1 MFAHV
6 WSPEMDPGC
15 LNFEQGLVLNLGLI
29 DWLECQGIQA
39 SIMDPTISTSLAL
52 RLQGCC

>member
-1 MFAHV
+1 
-6 WSPEMDPGC
+6 MDPGC
-15 LNFEQGLVLNLGLI
+15 LNVEQGLVLNLGLI